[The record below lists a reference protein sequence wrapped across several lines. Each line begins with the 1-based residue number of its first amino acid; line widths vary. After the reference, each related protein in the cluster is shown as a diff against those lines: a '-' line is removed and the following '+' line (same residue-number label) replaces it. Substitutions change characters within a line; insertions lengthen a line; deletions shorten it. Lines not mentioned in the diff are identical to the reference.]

1 MTRSDTKIT
10 RRGVLRGTAAGLAAT
25 ATAGVASAQSAFG
38 DWFSDV
44 SNYEGVVDAT
54 GRSEVTVTVGSEANG
69 GNFGFDPAAI
79 RVDPGTT
86 VVWEW
91 NGKGGVHNVVA
102 DDGSY
107 ESELVAES
115 GHTFSRTFESEG
127 VSLYYCNPHLALGM
141 KGAVVVGNAASDAPS
156 AGTYGGGEGAGGEG
170 GEGAEGGAPEGSN
183 VPLVFQ
189 ALSGILAGAFALTIG
204 VLGYALGRYNTPE
217 ARGEVGPAGA
227 GAPAAELE
235 GEGTATAGA
244 ADAVEAAFGRGIV
257 RDIGHDE
264 FDPTG
269 TAALLVGYFL
279 ILVLMWVFMYFVEF
293 LGNGPTVIG

>member
-1 MTRSDTKIT
+1 MTHTDGRRLT

-25 ATAGVASAQSAFG
+25 ATAGVAAAQSAFG

-54 GRSEVTVTVGSEANG
+54 GHSEVRVTVGSEANG

-91 NGKGGVHNVVA
+91 NGKGSVHNVVA
-102 DDGSY
+102 EDGSY
-107 ESELVAES
+107 ESELVAEA
-115 GHTFSRTFESEG
+115 GHTFSQTFESEG
-127 VSLYYCNPHLALGM
+127 ISTYYCSPHLSLGM
-141 KGAVVVGNAASDAPS
+141 KGAVVVGSAASDAPT
-156 AGTYGGGEGAGGEG
+156 AGTYGGEGAGGEG
-170 GEGAEGGAPEGSN
+170 EGEGAGEGST

-204 VLGYALGRYNTPE
+204 VLGYALGRYNTPKE
-217 ARGEVGPAGA
+217 TAVGPPDATAEGATAAGA
-227 GAPAAELE
+227 GTAPVA
-235 GEGTATAGA
+235 
-244 ADAVEAAFGRGIV
+244 AVEAAFGEGIV
-257 RDIGHDE
+257 RELGHEE

-269 TAALLVGYFL
+269 TAALLAVYFL
-279 ILVLMWVFMYFVEF
+279 ILVLMWAFMYFVEF
-293 LGNGPTVIG
+293 LGNGPTIIG